1 MLCIP
6 FFIFAKQ
13 KNTFPMKK
21 NIVLFVLFVL
31 PIVAYLFFAS
41 GVHNFVNLPTVTPTI
56 SDLGNWKDSEG
67 NSFTLDDK
75 ITIIGFP
82 GTEILYNKGDAFNLN
97 QKIYN
102 KVHEFKDFQLIMIA
116 PLGTEKQA
124 ETVKEKLSAIS
135 ELSKWHYIF
144 ASPEEIKAYYKSLDL
159 IGQLD
164 ENIRTPNVFI
174 VDKKRNLRGRKG
186 NNKKGEPEYKEG
198 YNTIS
203 AADLH
208 NEMGDDIKII
218 LAEYRLALK
227 KNSADRKK

>member
-1 MLCIP
+1 
-6 FFIFAKQ
+6 
-13 KNTFPMKK
+13 MKK
-21 NIVLFVLFVL
+21 NIVLFVLFIL

-41 GVHNFVNLPTVTPTI
+41 GVNNFAKLPTVTANIP
-56 SDLGNWKDSEG
+56 DLGNWKTTKGEQLS
-67 NSFTLDDK
+67 LDGK
-75 ITIIGFP
+75 ITVIAFP

-102 KVHEFKDFQLIMIA
+102 KVREFKDFQLVMIA
-116 PLGTEKQA
+116 PIGTESQT
-124 ETVKEKLSAIS
+124 ETLKEQLASIS
-135 ELSKWHYIF
+135 DLSKWHYVF
-144 ASPEEIKAYYKSLDL
+144 AKPEEIQSYYNNLNL

-164 ENIRTPNVFI
+164 KNLRTPNVFI

-186 NNKKGEPEYKEG
+186 KNKKGEAEYKEG
-198 YNTIS
+198 YNSIS

-227 KNSADRKK
+227 KNSAERIK

>member
-1 MLCIP
+1 
-6 FFIFAKQ
+6 
-13 KNTFPMKK
+13 MKK
-21 NIVLFVLFVL
+21 NIVLFILFVL

-41 GVHNFVNLPTVTPTI
+41 GVNNFAKLPTVTASIP
-56 SDLGNWKDSEG
+56 DLGNWKTTKGEQLS
-67 NSFTLDDK
+67 LDEK
-75 ITIIGFP
+75 ITVIAFP

-102 KVHEFKDFQLIMIA
+102 KVREFKDFQLVMIA
-116 PLGTEKQA
+116 PIGTESQT
-124 ETVKEKLSAIS
+124 ETLKEQLASIS
-135 ELSKWHYIF
+135 DLSKWHYVF
-144 ASPEEIKAYYKSLDL
+144 AKPEEIQSYYNKLNL

-164 ENIRTPNVFI
+164 KNLRTSNVFI

-186 NNKKGEPEYKEG
+186 KNKKGEPEYKEG
-198 YNTIS
+198 YNSIS